1 MDAQNISTE
10 LYNLSKELEVLRTTL
25 SDVIRL
31 IVNLNNAINEG
42 FNEINNRLSALEGKQ
57 GMQGVNTQLNEI
69 KIELHKIQRA
79 YPYEEIYSNLKSISG
94 EA

>member
-10 LYNLSKELEVLRTTL
+10 LYKLSKELEGQRTTL

-57 GMQGVNTQLNEI
+57 GMQGVNTQLNEKKLSYI
-69 KIELHKIQRA
+69 KYRELTLMKKYTLI
-79 YPYEEIYSNLKSISG
+79 
-94 EA
+94 

>member
-10 LYNLSKELEVLRTTL
+10 FYKLSKELEGQRTTL